1 MSDTTPPGA
10 SSEDFDPIKEA
21 EGELER
27 LVSHPR
33 SEARRLQ
40 AVAEEGESGATP
52 LIEIAIVASLVIPLL
67 LLIIGLILGVSA
79 LIERFA
85 L

>member
-1 MSDTTPPGA
+1 MSDTKPPDA
-10 SSEDFDPIKEA
+10 FSDDFEPLKEV

-40 AVAEEGESGATP
+40 AAAEEGESGATP
-52 LIEIAIVASLVIPLL
+52 LIELAVVASRVIPFVILVI
-67 LLIIGLILGVSA
+67 GLTVGVYYLA
-79 LIERFA
+79 LR
-85 L
+85 

>member
-1 MSDTTPPGA
+1 MLMSDTNPPGA
-10 SSEDFDPIKEA
+10 SSEDFELLKEV

-40 AVAEEGESGATP
+40 AVAEEGESGSTP
-52 LIEIAIVASLVIPLL
+52 LIEFAVVATRVIPLVIL
-67 LLIIGLILGVSA
+67 MIGLIVGVYFLA
-79 LIERFA
+79 LR
-85 L
+85 

>member
-1 MSDTTPPGA
+1 VSDTKPPDAFGD
-10 SSEDFDPIKEA
+10 DFEPLEEV

-52 LIEIAIVASLVIPLL
+52 LIELAVVASRVIPFVILVI
-67 LLIIGLILGVSA
+67 GLTVGVYYLA
-79 LIERFA
+79 LR
-85 L
+85 

>member
-1 MSDTTPPGA
+1 MSDTEPPDA
-10 SSEDFDPIKEA
+10 SSEEFEPLKEV

-33 SEARRLQ
+33 SEARRLH

-52 LIEIAIVASLVIPLL
+52 LIEIAVVAGRVIPFVILM
-67 LLIIGLILGVSA
+67 IGLIVGVYYLA
-79 LIERFA
+79 LR
-85 L
+85 

>member
-1 MSDTTPPGA
+1 MSEPTPSDA
-10 SSEDFDPIKEA
+10 SGEDFELHKEV

-33 SEARRLQ
+33 SEARRLE

-52 LIEIAIVASLVIPLL
+52 LIELAFVASRVIPFVILM
-67 LLIIGLILGVSA
+67 IGITLGVY
-79 LIERFA
+79 FA
-85 L
+85 FRG

>member
-1 MSDTTPPGA
+1 MSDTKQPDA
-10 SSEDFDPIKEA
+10 SSDDFEPFKEV

-33 SEARRLQ
+33 SEARRLH

-52 LIEIAIVASLVIPLL
+52 LIELAAVASRVIPFVI
-67 LLIIGLILGVSA
+67 LIVGLILAVY
-79 LIERFA
+79 LLR
-85 L
+85 

>member
-1 MSDTTPPGA
+1 MSDTKPPDA
-10 SSEDFDPIKEA
+10 SSEDFELLKEV

-40 AVAEEGESGATP
+40 AVADEGESGTTP
-52 LIEIAIVASLVIPLL
+52 LIELAVVASRVIPFGLL
-67 LLIIGLILGVSA
+67 MIGLIVGVYYLA
-79 LIERFA
+79 QR
-85 L
+85 

>member
-1 MSDTTPPGA
+1 MSDTKPPDA
-10 SSEDFDPIKEA
+10 SSEDFELHKEV

-33 SEARRLQ
+33 SEARRLE

-52 LIEIAIVASLVIPLL
+52 LIELAFVASRVIPFVILM
-67 LLIIGLILGVSA
+67 IGITFGVYF
-79 LIERFA
+79 LFRG
-85 L
+85 

>member
-1 MSDTTPPGA
+1 MVMSDTNPPGA
-10 SSEDFDPIKEA
+10 SSEDFELLKEV

-40 AVAEEGESGATP
+40 AVAEEGESGTTP
-52 LIEIAIVASLVIPLL
+52 LIELGVVASRVIPFVILM
-67 LLIIGLILGVSA
+67 ISLILGVYF
-79 LIERFA
+79 LVLR
-85 L
+85 